1 MAADAVKLLFFSS
14 SLPFSFILSR
24 LVHPSVLWW
33 EGEAVAAAAWQA
45 GQVAAAGR
53 ARWMDGSC
61 VLTAPTFFL
70 HWGVGRAMAMCL
82 ALFPRWGCFVRK
94 LRARER
100 ALPPQAPVPSLP
112 LVLYGLQD

>member
-45 GQVAAAGR
+45 GQVAAAGHDG
-53 ARWMDGSC
+53 WMGR
-61 VLTAPTFFL
+61 
-70 HWGVGRAMAMCL
+70 VGEMASVVCSYCSH
-82 ALFPRWGCFVRK
+82 F
-94 LRARER
+94 
-100 ALPPQAPVPSLP
+100 LPPPLWGGARDGDVPGSLSAMGMFRP
-112 LVLYGLQD
+112 